1 MTLTK
6 YKYLCSLIALLL
18 ICFHSSV
25 STARDL
31 EQIKADGVLRH
42 IGVPYANFITLYTEG
57 DRTVVGGL
65 DAELMQGFA
74 KHLGLE
80 YEFITASWS
89 NAFTLLTGKNAS
101 YINNQLQRG
110 HIDHGIEG
118 DVIANGATILPWRS
132 EVVDFSFDYF
142 PSAVWLVAKAESDLI
157 PITPTGIIKQDIIA
171 VKKLM
176 KDHDVLAMKQTCL
189 DPDLYNLY
197 DTEANI
203 ILPITDLKLNEMIP
217 AILNNDAESTLL
229 DVPDTLIAL
238 QKWPGQIK
246 VIGPVSD
253 DQRMAVA
260 FRKDSPQ
267 LREAF
272 NQYLQKM
279 KRSGEYNQLVKKYY
293 PSVFNFYPDFFKIKN
308 Q

>member
-1 MTLTK
+1 MTLTN
-6 YKYLCSLIALLL
+6 YKYLCPLIALLL
-18 ICFHSSV
+18 ICFYSSV

-65 DAELMQGFA
+65 DAELIQGFA
-74 KHLGLE
+74 QHLGLE
-80 YEFITASWS
+80 YEFIEASWS
-89 NAFTLLTGKNAS
+89 NAFTLLTGKRAS
-101 YINNQLQRG
+101 YINNKLQRG
-110 HIDHGIEG
+110 HIDHGIKG

-132 EVVDFSFDYF
+132 GVVDFSFDYF

-171 VKKLM
+171 VKKLI